1 MSELD
6 KIKSKI
12 YITEADIAEAKE
24 AKDFARRDRL
34 EALLT
39 EQQKKKNLLLANQ
52 GKFTLLPLF
61 IAISCCKFV
70 YLLLLFFLL

>member
-6 KIKSKI
+6 KIRLKI
-12 YITEADIAEAKE
+12 DITEADLGEAKE

-39 EQQKKKNLLLANQ
+39 EQQKEKNLLLAGQ
-52 GKFTLLPLF
+52 GEFAHLFLCISFSNPL
-61 IAISCCKFV
+61 
-70 YLLLLFFLL
+70 